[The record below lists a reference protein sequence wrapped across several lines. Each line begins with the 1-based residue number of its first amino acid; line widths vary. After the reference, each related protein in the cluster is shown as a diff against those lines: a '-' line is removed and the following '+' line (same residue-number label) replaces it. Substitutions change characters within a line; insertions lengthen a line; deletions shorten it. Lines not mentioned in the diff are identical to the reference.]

1 MQRDVRRIMW
11 AWGALI
17 ALLAL
22 TCASAWWAIGAWN
35 GVINLAI
42 AAAKAAVVALV
53 FMHFGASGVVRACV
67 GVALFVLLLIFALGG
82 SDYATR
88 DLHPA
93 AWQAPAGV
101 SPDADRH
108 DGTAR

>member
-1 MQRDVRRIMW
+1 MRPDTRRILV

-22 TCASAWWAIGAWN
+22 TCASSWWALGAWN

-42 AAAKAAVVALV
+42 ALAKAAIVALV
-53 FMHFGASGVVRACV
+53 FMHLGANGAIRACV
-67 GVALFVLLLIFALGG
+67 GIAVFVLLLVFALGG

-93 AWQAPAGV
+93 PWQPPAGV
-101 SPDADRH
+101 VPDLAH
-108 DGTAR
+108 